1 MLNKKDVEMAIRGI
15 QTRTRNLRTDIQSV
29 SIEIILHAYIHG
41 DVTLADSMMT
51 AMRAMDRQTWAM
63 WLIQN
68 GPFTLNKT
76 TGKFNCNKEKR
87 RLHATNTEEELR
99 ELLESANDWW
109 EATKSVKEIARAL
122 DVAAR
127 IQSVA
132 TSITNATNEGK
143 DVKID
148 AEAIRSAIQNLKLA
162 LDAAGHHADVVS
174 LENYKKAA

>member
-1 MLNKKDVEMAIRGI
+1 MLNKKAVEMAIRGI

-63 WLIQN
+63 WLTQN

-99 ELLESANDWW
+99 EVLESAGDWW

-122 DVAAR
+122 DVASR

-132 TSITNATNEGK
+132 TSVTNAINEGK
-143 DVKID
+143 DIKID
-148 AEAIRSAIQNLKLA
+148 RDAIRSAIQNLKLA
-162 LDAAGHHADVVS
+162 LDAAGHAADMAS